1 MDFLSKSPCL
11 MEPETK
17 VYLFYKTDKE
27 GTLTIFITDPV
38 DLNYENS
45 TWQRIITGCILF
57 AKALQ
62 MPQKRT

>member
-1 MDFLSKSPCL
+1 